1 MNGWSFT
8 TKFVVF
14 AVALTCIPPLL
25 MGVLGLYPPTSGDFT
40 MDRMLCLVG
49 LVGAAALSLAVF
61 RAFTQQA
68 RHIATLT
75 AQLKLHTSQPSAASN
90 GNSSQTPDGV
100 NSALEQTL
108 ALIQAQA
115 AHLTESMTT
124 MNGLAAS
131 IERMAEHVALS
142 ATVAEQ
148 ALTNA
153 QHGTTAVQ
161 DTVQGIQRMRI
172 QVQDTAKRVKHLE
185 EHAQEVSEIGERIAD
200 IADHTGVLAL
210 NVSVQAAKAGDMGQD
225 AAVVA
230 AEMEH
235 LTGHTVEATKRIAHV
250 VHTIQRETN
259 EVVTALEG
267 STKELAQWVEAT
279 SQAGQALGEIEQTS
293 VRLTELIQSISQ
305 VVAQQASSS
314 ATLSKTMDEMSTV
327 TQQTVVGT
335 KQVATSLN
343 HLTLLVGTLRGS
355 VNKQRRAA

>member
-25 MGVLGLYPPTSGDFT
+25 MGVQGLYPPTSGAFT
-40 MDRMLCLVG
+40 LDRMLCLVG

-68 RHIATLT
+68 HHIATLT
-75 AQLKLHTSQPSAASN
+75 AQLKLHTSHPSAASN
-90 GNSSQTPDGV
+90 GSQTPDGV

-124 MNGLAAS
+124 MNGLTAS

-185 EHAQEVSEIGERIAD
+185 AHAQEVSEIGERIAD
-200 IADHTGVLAL
+200 MADHTGVLAL
-210 NVSVQAAKAGDMGQD
+210 NVSVQAAKAGDRGQD

-327 TQQTVVGT
+327 TQQTAVGT

-343 HLTLLVGTLRGS
+343 HLTLRVGTLRGCIT
-355 VNKQRRAA
+355 KQRRAA

>member
-1 MNGWSFT
+1 M
-8 TKFVVF
+8 
-14 AVALTCIPPLL
+14 
-25 MGVLGLYPPTSGDFT
+25 LY
-40 MDRMLCLVG
+40 LVG
-49 LVGAAALSLAVF
+49 LVGAATLSLAIF
-61 RAFTQQA
+61 RTFTRQA
-68 RHIATLT
+68 HHIATLM
-75 AQLKLHTSQPSAASN
+75 AQLKLHTAHPAAASKGSQPS
-90 GNSSQTPDGV
+90 DGV

>member
-14 AVALTCIPPLL
+14 AVALACIPPLL
-25 MGVLGLYPPTSGDFT
+25 MGVQGLYPPTSGAFT
-40 MDRMLCLVG
+40 LDRMLCLVG

-68 RHIATLT
+68 HHIATLT
-75 AQLKLHTSQPSAASN
+75 AQLKLHTSHPSAASN
-90 GNSSQTPDGV
+90 GSQTPDGV

-185 EHAQEVSEIGERIAD
+185 AHAQEVSEIGERIAD
-200 IADHTGVLAL
+200 MADHTGVLAL

-343 HLTLLVGTLRGS
+343 HLILLVGTLRGS

>member
-1 MNGWSFT
+1 MNGWSLT

-25 MGVLGLYPPTSGDFT
+25 MGVLGLYPPTAGAFT

-49 LVGAAALSLAVF
+49 LVGAATLSLAVF
-61 RAFTQQA
+61 RTFTQQA

-75 AQLKLHTSQPSAASN
+75 AQLKLHTAQPSAASN
-90 GNSSQTPDGV
+90 GIQTSDGV

-108 ALIQAQA
+108 TLIQAQA
-115 AHLTESMTT
+115 VHLTESMTT
-124 MNGLAAS
+124 MHGLAAS
-131 IERMAEHVALS
+131 IERLAEHVALS
-142 ATVAEQ
+142 TTVAEQ

-161 DTVQGIQRMRI
+161 DTIQGIQRMRI

-185 EHAQEVSEIGERIAD
+185 EHAHEVSEIGERIAD

-259 EVVTALEG
+259 EVVTALEY
-267 STKELAQWVEAT
+267 STQELTQWVEVT

-305 VVAQQASSS
+305 VVAQQASS
-314 ATLSKTMDEMSTV
+314 AAALSKTMDEMSTV

>member
-1 MNGWSFT
+1 
-8 TKFVVF
+8 
-14 AVALTCIPPLL
+14 
-25 MGVLGLYPPTSGDFT
+25 
-40 MDRMLCLVG
+40 
-49 LVGAAALSLAVF
+49 LVGAAALSLVVF

-75 AQLKLHTSQPSAASN
+75 AQLKLHTSPSAASN
-90 GNSSQTPDGV
+90 GDGSQTSEGV
-100 NSALEQTL
+100 SSALEQTL
-108 ALIQAQA
+108 TLIQAQA
-115 AHLTESMTT
+115 VHLTESMTT
-124 MNGLAAS
+124 MNGLAVS

-172 QVQDTAKRVKHLE
+172 HVQDTAKRIKHLD

-200 IADHTGVLAL
+200 MADHTGVLAL
-210 NVSVQAAKAGDMGQD
+210 NVSVQAARAGDMGQD

-230 AEMEH
+230 AEMEY

-267 STKELAQWVEAT
+267 STKELAQWVEA
-279 SQAGQALGEIEQTS
+279 SRQVGQALGEIEQTS

-314 ATLSKTMDEMSTV
+314 AALSKTMDEMSTV

-335 KQVATSLN
+335 KQVAASLS

-355 VNKQRRAA
+355 VNTQRRAA

>member
-14 AVALTCIPPLL
+14 AVALACIPPLL
-25 MGVLGLYPPTSGDFT
+25 MGVQGLYPPTSGAFT
-40 MDRMLCLVG
+40 LDRMLCLVG

-68 RHIATLT
+68 HHIATLT
-75 AQLKLHTSQPSAASN
+75 AQLKLHTSHPSAAS
-90 GNSSQTPDGV
+90 NSSQTPDGV

-124 MNGLAAS
+124 MNGLATS

-200 IADHTGVLAL
+200 MADHTGVLAL

-279 SQAGQALGEIEQTS
+279 SQAGQALGEIELTS

-314 ATLSKTMDEMSTV
+314 AALSKTMDEMSTV
-327 TQQTVVGT
+327 TQQTAVGT

-343 HLTLLVGTLRGS
+343 HLTLLVGTLRGC
-355 VNKQRRAA
+355 VTKQRRAA